1 MLLHLISEKLMSQK
15 LMRSLINDSLQMKR
29 SILIQFTMTLLSLG
43 QEFKQ
48 RMNGGSS
55 LMKLKEFK

>member
-1 MLLHLISEKLMSQK
+1 MLLPLISEKLMSQK